1 MSKNVQMV
9 FCLIEKPKYCRVN
22 HTLTHHEVTIRNEE
36 TKDIKFTKRQK
47 TNPSI
52 GILILIRSQK
62 AK

>member
-9 FCLIEKPKYCRVN
+9 CCLIEKPTYCRVN

-47 TNPSI
+47 TK
-52 GILILIRSQK
+52 RQK
-62 AK
+62 TKDKRQIHQLAF